1 MSRKILL
8 FPIAVLCLAAYGQT
22 GAQSSSAPPAVPA
35 QSWQGTGV
43 VAPATPVQPIPR
55 GNGLA
60 LYGGIVG
67 YYGESAAAGGPV
79 LNTPVVSLES
89 PVTTAGISNAG
100 RAGISNNPA
109 NALPQAS
116 SPEPIAGFAP
126 ATPTGNAAEPY
137 GNAAPENA
145 VTNGPDTTA
154 GPEPRRYDFG
164 PSYFGDHPENAGQ
177 ADSTAGM
184 SLAQIAEY
192 YKALEAKMTVRTY
205 TNADIHPASSYQP
218 PAHHSLSHEDN
229 LMAVNR
235 PPETPAQNSVPNAAQ
250 TASNREMVPSQAA
263 AAPGESQQQQ
273 SSPQRSETQGLPASS
288 STLPLLGLLGVIAI
302 GVGLWLRGLR
312 AQKRGLTPGR

>member
-192 YKALEAKMTVRTY
+192 YKALEAKMTVQTY
-205 TNADIHPASSYQP
+205 TNADIPAPSRQTPANHSRSEEDHWVATNRLPEP
-218 PAHHSLSHEDN
+218 PVRN
-229 LMAVNR
+229 TG
-235 PPETPAQNSVPNAAQ
+235 ETP
-250 TASNREMVPSQAA
+250 TATAPESTAPPGAA
-263 AAPGESQQQQ
+263 ATPSSSEQQQ

>member
-1 MSRKILL
+1 MSRKIL
-8 FPIAVLCLAAYGQT
+8 FFSIAVFCLVAYGQT
-22 GAQSSSAPPAVPA
+22 GAPSSSAPPAVPA

-109 NALPQAS
+109 NAFPQAS

-126 ATPTGNAAEPY
+126 ATPTGNAAAPY
-137 GNAAPENA
+137 GNAAPETA
-145 VTNGPDTTA
+145 VTSAEETTA
-154 GPEPRRYDFG
+154 GSEPRRYDFG
-164 PSYFGDHPENAGQ
+164 PSYFGDSPRNAG
-177 ADSTAGM
+177 STSDM

-192 YKALEAKMTVRTY
+192 YKALEAKKMTIRTY

-273 SSPQRSETQGLPASS
+273 PSSQSSKTKQLPTSSSP
-288 STLPLLGLLGVIAI
+288 LPLLGLIGVIAAGI
-302 GVGLWLRGLR
+302 GLLLKGLSSH
-312 AQKRGLTPGR
+312 KRGLTPGC